1 MGIVNQTS
9 VLHFFLTLVFSF
21 VIGLELNSKKGKEG
35 GEDVFFGTERTLAFI
50 GMLAFILMEA
60 GSVFAQGY
68 LIGWI
73 SLSALLGIFYYSNIT
88 RNGHFGF
95 TKVLVAEFIY
105 LLPLLLRTQ
114 PIWFSLLIIVVFIIL
129 LDLKEQIK
137 RFSERIYAEEFLTM
151 AKFVVI
157 TGVIL
162 PLAPRDKLVGLFSF
176 SLFDLWMAVVAISGI
191 SYISYLLQKYLFPK
205 SGIIVSGLLGGLYS
219 STAATFLL
227 ARKSRDDHGRNSSYA
242 AGILLSTVMMLAR
255 VFVLMWLFNREVA
268 RASFLYFAL
277 LIPVSLLMVVVL
289 YRWGGNK
296 PEQVSVAEELSRQ
309 NPLEFK
315 MALVF
320 SVLYVVFSML
330 TEYTVQHYGRSGLP
344 VLSFVVGLADIDPFL
359 ISLFQNEQAS
369 LSSGAILLSAW
380 QTITA
385 NNILKMVYALVMSGV
400 ATRKLVFWGFLV
412 INVVCGGVLWILW

>member
-1 MGIVNQTS
+1 MGIVDQTS
-9 VLHFFLTLVFSF
+9 IVHFFLTLAFSF
-21 VIGLELNSKKGKEG
+21 VIGLELNSKKGRDG

-50 GMLAFILMEA
+50 GMLAFILLES
-60 GSVFAQGY
+60 GGTFAEGY

-73 SLSALLGIFYYSNIT
+73 SLSVLLAIFYYSNIT

-105 LLPLLLRTQ
+105 LIPLLLRTQ
-114 PIWFSLLIIVVFIIL
+114 PLWFALLIIVVFIIL

-137 RFSERIYAEEFLTM
+137 RFSERIYSEEFLTM
-151 AKFVVI
+151 AKFVLI

-162 PLAPRDKLVGLFSF
+162 PLAPRDPLSTLFSF
-176 SLFDLWMAVVAISGI
+176 SFFDLWMAVVAISGI
-191 SYISYLLQKYLFPK
+191 SYISYLLQKYLFPQ
-205 SGIIVSGLLGGLYS
+205 SGILLSGLLGGLYS

-227 ARKSRDDHGRNSSYA
+227 ARKSRDDHGRNSIYA

-268 RASFLYFAL
+268 QASWYFFLL
-277 LIPVSLLMVVVL
+277 LIPVSLLMVWVL
-289 YRWGGNK
+289 YRWGGDK
-296 PEQVSVAEELSRQ
+296 PEQIAVAEELSRQ

-320 SVLYVVFSML
+320 SGLYVLFSVL
-330 TEYTVQHYGRSGLP
+330 TEYTVQRFGSSGLP

-359 ISLFQNEQAS
+359 ISLFQNEHAL
-369 LSSGAILLSAW
+369 LSSSAIMLSAW

-385 NNILKMVYALVMSGV
+385 NNILKMTYALVMSGA
-400 ATRKLVFWGFLV
+400 ATRKLVLWGFLV
-412 INVVCGGVLWILW
+412 INTVCAVILWILW